1 MKHLNYV
8 FLLLVETAIISHYQ
22 VVLITQMD
30 MTIINAMSMRN
41 TVVSN
46 GFKTIQTIILVEN
59 SKPLARILAA
69 VSHLHT
75 AVKSYAKVRNNR
87 YFFLTPLFY
96 DSEWNSIFP
105 ISSYE

>member
-1 MKHLNYV
+1 M
-8 FLLLVETAIISHYQ
+8 
-22 VVLITQMD
+22 ITQMD

-87 YFFLTPLFY
+87 YFFLTPYFTTLNGIVSFRY
-96 DSEWNSIFP
+96 YHTNRMC
-105 ISSYE
+105 